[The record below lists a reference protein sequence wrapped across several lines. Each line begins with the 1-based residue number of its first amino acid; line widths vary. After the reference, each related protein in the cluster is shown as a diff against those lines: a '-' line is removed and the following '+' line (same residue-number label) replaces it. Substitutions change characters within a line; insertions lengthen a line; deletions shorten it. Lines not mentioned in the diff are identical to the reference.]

1 VDQILTFS
9 RQTGNKKV
17 PVDLGAL
24 VEDARRFLRA
34 TVPASIRIEVSTA
47 AGCPPVTAD
56 ASQIHQVLLNLGT
69 NASHAMHRTG
79 GVMRITIYP
88 EEIAETSTYHQLVP
102 GKYVRLDFSD
112 TGHGMD
118 EATRKRIFDP
128 FFTTKELGQG
138 TGLGLSMVHG
148 ILQAHQGGI
157 TVESAEGQGTT
168 FSLFLPVAEV
178 DEPAADIVHVP
189 ATRGGGE
196 LVAIVDDEDLV
207 RSFAQISLER
217 AGYRVASFDR
227 AQTCLDEI
235 RGRIGEFSVLLTD
248 QTMPGM
254 NGMELAVAIRALAPT
269 LPVIIMSGYYSRI
282 APEMLQQMGHV
293 SLISKP
299 FTNEELAHVVHNCVR
314 PGSVPPLT

>member
-1 VDQILTFS
+1 
-9 RQTGNKKV
+9 
-17 PVDLGAL
+17 
-24 VEDARRFLRA
+24 
-34 TVPASIRIEVSTA
+34 
-47 AGCPPVTAD
+47 
-56 ASQIHQVLLNLGT
+56 
-69 NASHAMHRTG
+69 
-79 GVMRITIYP
+79 
-88 EEIAETSTYHQLVP
+88 
-102 GKYVRLDFSD
+102 
-112 TGHGMD
+112 
-118 EATRKRIFDP
+118 
-128 FFTTKELGQG
+128 
-138 TGLGLSMVHG
+138 
-148 ILQAHQGGI
+148 
-157 TVESAEGQGTT
+157 
-168 FSLFLPVAEV
+168 
-178 DEPAADIVHVP
+178 VHVP

-235 RGRIGEFSVLLTD
+235 RAHIADFSVLLTD

-254 NGMELAVAIRALAPT
+254 NGMELAAAIRTLAPT

-299 FTNEELAHVVHNCVR
+299 FTNEELAHAVHNAVR

>member
-1 VDQILTFS
+1 
-9 RQTGNKKV
+9 
-17 PVDLGAL
+17 
-24 VEDARRFLRA
+24 
-34 TVPASIRIEVSTA
+34 
-47 AGCPPVTAD
+47 
-56 ASQIHQVLLNLGT
+56 
-69 NASHAMHRTG
+69 MHRTG
-79 GVMRITIYP
+79 GVMRITLYP
-88 EEIAETSTYHQLVP
+88 TEVGEEDANHQLSP
-102 GKYVRLDFSD
+102 GKYVRMDFSD

-128 FFTTKELGQG
+128 FFTTKEVGQG

-148 ILQAHQGGI
+148 ILQAHQGTI
-157 TVESAEGQGTT
+157 TVDSAEGQGTT
-168 FSLFLPVAEV
+168 FSLYLPAAEV
-178 DEPAADIVHVP
+178 DQPAANTVAVP

-217 AGYRVASFDR
+217 AGYRVVSFDR

-235 RGRIGEFSVLLTD
+235 RGHIGDFAVLLTD

-254 NGMELAVAIRALAPT
+254 NGMELAAEIRTLAPT

-282 APEMLQQMGHV
+282 APETLQQMGHV

-299 FTNEELAHVVHNCVR
+299 FTNEELAHAVHSSVR